1 MYSYEV
7 GKCYQEAIRQ
17 EGTVFDLADDG
28 AYLSV
33 FFNKP
38 TEDEVEQFK
47 AEHPFEIRHIVL
59 QNIAMFLEHYMSNL
73 ERMILTGWTL
83 LTVHI

>member
-33 FFNKP
+33 FLTNRQRTRLNSSK
-38 TEDEVEQFK
+38 
-47 AEHPFEIRHIVL
+47 L
-59 QNIAMFLEHYMSNL
+59 S
-73 ERMILTGWTL
+73 ILSRFD
-83 LTVHI
+83 I